1 MVEISLRK
9 ARNNWKNV
17 TGGGSPTKNKNKT
30 TESNVLTG
38 VPYESTKDSS
48 HSSLNT
54 RNKKGN
60 VDDTTSKKNK
70 KNKNVSPYS
79 NMDTSYTELP
89 TINAREKNKAASSMQ
104 RRLSVHTQN
113 YIPPTLDYSMPL
125 PMSSLNDLK
134 DANISTTTLG
144 SLNDTTGRNMYSYG
158 NNNSTMSHDLAKQAA
173 TSSQHAPQS
182 GVRPITDLLQVSVLK
197 DILSDP
203 QFNTKQF
210 VHDRLGS
217 ASAVDID
224 AFTTTLTMLS
234 DRVQIDVKQNL
245 NKSYNE
251 ILQVNDGLYVA
262 SNELKT
268 LRENFRQLTE
278 VIEEFDTSA
287 RTRLTL
293 EQEAESQRKTS
304 GLLPPISSKQKRDR
318 SSILVLNKIW
328 KEELVKLVDTV
339 EGSKN
344 FIFDGDQRKEER
356 HIIMKSADWVELNVT
371 TLRFLQTVTMYILND
386 MIIIASR
393 NKNNDLTLNQCL
405 DLKTINV
412 TSESNSSRILF
423 KPDSGA
429 NEMTIINGNNT
440 RSNASNRNIATNGL
454 LYETRDPQECSA
466 VLDAVR
472 KAKDALCDIFQTEV
486 ENERRIKESFR
497 YLQSTQQTPVG
508 DKYNSRS
515 PVKSNRRSVGVS
527 MTPKR
532 NSRQASMTPGATL
545 SAAAGNSIPTGIA
558 SAPSGVST
566 IVNSFMD
573 QNLLQSLTLS
583 MHSNPLGND
592 ASSVPSQ
599 LKTLDDSIEEVDIQI
614 ARLKLSEAVTSLS
627 AIESRI
633 NQLYANVCDESPSDN
648 YSTSDM
654 SMLYNLL
661 ILKIN
666 QRRDTIANK
675 ISQSIL
681 LDTEISHLL
690 SNVSILS
697 KLGMK
702 EQSLDLFLQNRTT
715 VIQNLTLQIGSFD
728 NPVNYLTQLAVVRFQ
743 TIKQT
748 ILNFEQ
754 IFPEFSNKDALDNKF
769 SSILVNWCSAEVDK
783 HFQLIDKQLL
793 NDEMLSPASIKS
805 TRKQIDDLKTVGMD
819 FVYKL
824 DGFIRKNSHKI
835 H

>member
-17 TGGGSPTKNKNKT
+17 TGGSPTKNKSKT
-30 TESNVLTG
+30 TESQELTS
-38 VPYESTKDSS
+38 VRYE
-48 HSSLNT
+48 NT
-54 RNKKGN
+54 TED
-60 VDDTTSKKNK
+60 VSKKNK
-70 KNKNVSPYS
+70 KDKKGKKNKAGTSPYS

-125 PMSSLNDLK
+125 PMSALNGLK
-134 DANISTTTLG
+134 DGNMSVTTLG
-144 SLNDTTGRNMYSYG
+144 SATDLNGRPMYSTG

-173 TSSQHAPQS
+173 STQTTAISQAS
-182 GVRPITDLLQVSVLK
+182 RGEPITDLLQVSVLK
-197 DILSDP
+197 NILSDP

-210 VHDRLGS
+210 VHERLGN

-268 LRENFRQLTE
+268 LRKNFKQLAD
-278 VIEEFDTSA
+278 VVEEFDASA
-287 RTRLTL
+287 RKRLTL
-293 EQEAESQRKTS
+293 EQEAESQRKNQS
-304 GLLPPISSKQKRDR
+304 LLPPVSGVQKQKRDR
-318 SSILVLNKIW
+318 SSVLVLDKIW
-328 KEELVKLVDTV
+328 KDELVKLVDTV

-344 FIFDGDQRKEER
+344 VIFEGGERNVER
-356 HIIMKSADWVELNVT
+356 HIILKSNDWVELNVT
-371 TLRFLQTVTMYILND
+371 TMRFLQIVTLYILND
-386 MIIIASR
+386 LIIVASR
-393 NKNNDLTLNQCL
+393 NKNNDLMLNQCL

-412 TSESNSSRILF
+412 MKEPDSNRILL
-423 KPDSGA
+423 KPDSRI
-429 NEMTIINGNNT
+429 NETNIVNGINMRNGT
-440 RSNASNRNIATNGL
+440 TNRNIGSNGL
-454 LYETRDPQECSA
+454 LYETRDEKECLA
-466 VLDAVR
+466 VLDAIR

-486 ENERRIKESFR
+486 ENERKIKESFR
-497 YLQSTQQTPVG
+497 YLQSTQQTPSG
-508 DKYNSRS
+508 DKYNTRS
-515 PVKSNRRSVGVS
+515 PVKGNRRSVGVS

-532 NSRQASMTPGATL
+532 NSRHTSMTPGPNISSTTDNGVA
-545 SAAAGNSIPTGIA
+545 TGIA
-558 SAPSGVST
+558 SSTSGVST

-583 MHSNPLGND
+583 MHSNSLGND
-592 ASSVPSQ
+592 SSSIPGQ
-599 LKTLDDSIEEVDIQI
+599 LKSLDDSIEEVDVQI
-614 ARLKLSEAVTSLS
+614 ARLKFSEAVDSLS
-627 AIESRI
+627 AIEDKI
-633 NQLYANVCDESPSDN
+633 NQLYANVNGNPHSRED
-648 YSTSDM
+648 STSDTYKGDI

-666 QRRDTIANK
+666 QRRDTIGNK
-675 ISQSIL
+675 ITQSVL
-681 LDTEISHLL
+681 FDSEISHLL
-690 SNVSILS
+690 GNVIILS

-702 EQSLDLFLQNRTT
+702 EQSLDLFLQNRST
-715 VIQNLTLQIGSFD
+715 VIQKLTLQIGSFD

-748 ILNFEQ
+748 ILNFEKV
-754 IFPEFSNKDALDNKF
+754 FPEFSNKNALDNKF
-769 SSILVNWCSAEVDK
+769 SSILVNWCSSEVDK

-805 TRKQIDDLKTVGMD
+805 TRKQIDDLKSVGLD

-824 DGFIRKNSHKI
+824 DDFIRKNSHKI
-835 H
+835 R